1 MPAHPNVIAIDG
13 PAGSGKST
21 TAQAVADQLGFT
33 HLESGALYRAFT
45 LAALDAGVPLEGQ
58 RIAALAESLPVR
70 FTYDAAGF
78 RPEVAGVDVS
88 SAVRRPD
95 VTAHVSAVSALPEV
109 RAVANRLLH
118 AAAAQHPRGVVA
130 DGRDIG
136 TVVFPDAQL
145 KVFLTASPESRAR
158 RRLLQD
164 GYAPTREAVA
174 EEARRLAGRDHAD
187 STRAVAPLRQ
197 AADAVPLDTTS
208 MTFQQ
213 QVDHIVALAR
223 KTFGNASG
231 SKPKTFS

>member
-1 MPAHPNVIAIDG
+1 MRARANVVAIDG

-21 TAQAVADQLGFT
+21 TAQAVADRLGFT

-45 LAALDAGVPLEGQ
+45 LAALDAAIPLEGQ
-58 RIAALAESLPVR
+58 RVAALAASLPVR
-70 FTYDAAGF
+70 LTYAPPGF

-88 SAVRRPD
+88 GAVRRAD
-95 VTAHVSAVSALPEV
+95 VTTHVSAVSALPEV
-109 RAVANRLLH
+109 RAIATRLLRD
-118 AAAAQHPRGVVA
+118 AAAQHPRGVVA

-164 GYAPTREAVA
+164 GHAVGPEAIA

-197 AADAVPLDTTS
+197 APDAVLLDTTELS
-208 MTFQQ
+208 FAQ
-213 QVDHIVALAR
+213 QVDRIVDLAR
-223 KTFGNASG
+223 KAFGNG
-231 SKPKTFS
+231 